1 MVRQTIKPFSYK
13 RKLFRIGNSLAVTI
27 PFLFTKAHGLRE
39 GDEVVVDLYPEK
51 VEIKKL
57 EN

>member
-1 MVRQTIKPFSYK
+1 MPKQTIKPFSYK
-13 RKLFRIGNSLAVTI
+13 RRLFRIGNSLAVTI
-27 PFLFTKAHGLRE
+27 PFLFTKAHGLKE

-51 VEIKKL
+51 IEITKS